1 MPLETLW
8 LATGDIPQITF
19 RRDLEFM
26 QMHPI
31 VGMALEYYKSGIL
44 GAEFWGGRDQN
55 DPDNKDGKTISPDSK
70 VAAFVLAH
78 AQRYWDRA
86 VPLLQEGGYSYG
98 WSGGEHIYKESNG
111 MMTWSHVKDFHPDDA
126 FILTLN
132 NSPIGIRV
140 KNIRNHEPVSLWF
153 ASGSIPAKASWYP
166 HRPRFNQ
173 FYGRS
178 QLIAAWRPWRRLGWR
193 DGVEQVI
200 DAAIYR
206 AGFCGP
212 QMRFPPEDSQTS
224 KQGVPATQNDSE
236 GNPRRQARDVAR
248 QFAEWAKAGASFA
261 LPSTKFPDSQGGGYK
276 WELVWPDHVMDVMPL
291 VNAAKYIEDQI
302 FYGVGVPPEL
312 VRAGGTGSGYSGRS
326 IPRESFLAAQQK
338 IADEMLQKF
347 VEQVLRPLVL
357 WNFGDIPFEISCRS
371 LLETMAD
378 AKQDQL
384 QQPGGI
390 RREEVPT
397 QRPMPFSVDEP
408 ERSNRIAEIIRK
420 VQARSA

>member
-1 MPLETLW
+1 
-8 LATGDIPQITF
+8 
-19 RRDLEFM
+19 
-26 QMHPI
+26 
-31 VGMALEYYKSGIL
+31 
-44 GAEFWGGRDQN
+44 
-55 DPDNKDGKTISPDSK
+55 
-70 VAAFVLAH
+70 
-78 AQRYWDRA
+78 
-86 VPLLQEGGYSYG
+86 
-98 WSGGEHIYKESNG
+98 
-111 MMTWSHVKDFHPDDA
+111 
-126 FILTLN
+126 
-132 NSPIGIRV
+132 
-140 KNIRNHEPVSLWF
+140 
-153 ASGSIPAKASWYP
+153 
-166 HRPRFNQ
+166 
-173 FYGRS
+173 
-178 QLIAAWRPWRRLGWR
+178 
-193 DGVEQVI
+193 
-200 DAAIYR
+200 
-206 AGFCGP
+206 
-212 QMRFPPEDSQTS
+212 
-224 KQGVPATQNDSE
+224 
-236 GNPRRQARDVAR
+236 
-248 QFAEWAKAGASFA
+248 
-261 LPSTKFPDSQGGGYK
+261 
-276 WELVWPDHVMDVMPL
+276 MDVMPL